1 MTVAVLKGRACTAYA
16 PKHRLQSASSSAKQP
31 LKYFL
36 KQSLKHFLQAQL
48 FYSLIFDRL
57 CYSRLRSL
65 CVVSERQN

>member
-1 MTVAVLKGRACTAYA
+1 MGPTLESEHDSCCLACTAYA
-16 PKHRLQSASSSAKQP
+16 PKHRLKSESSSAKQP

-57 CYSRLRSL
+57 CFSRL
-65 CVVSERQN
+65 